1 MRRYGRRICRE
12 KELALK
18 AIAYMRVST
27 REQGDSRLGLEAQ
40 REYIRRFAEGEQ
52 LEIVEWVEEV
62 QSGKQVSDTL
72 AKRPGLASALEKARA
87 LPGVVVVSK
96 LDRLSRDVHF
106 ISGLMVQKVPFVVC
120 ELGSGV
126 EPFLLH
132 LYAALAEK
140 ERAVISQRTKAA
152 LDALK
157 ARGVKLGSPDISEKG
172 RTRKESAQIRVA
184 RAQECAEQHRQ
195 ALEAAGARSLRQVAA
210 YMNAAGSRTTSGSL
224 WAPSSVARLR
234 RLLGVER

>member
-1 MRRYGRRICRE
+1 MRRYCRRIRNE
-12 KELALK
+12 EDLALK

-40 REYIRRFAEGEQ
+40 REYIRRFAEGES

-87 LPGVVVVSK
+87 ISGVVVVSK

-152 LDALK
+152 LGALK
-157 ARGVKLGSPDISEKG
+157 ARGVKLGSPQLDKALQARQEIAW
-172 RTRKESAQIRVA
+172 RNARKYSL
-184 RAQECAEQHRQ
+184 
-195 ALEAAGARSLRQVAA
+195 ALADAGEGSLRQIAA
-210 YMNAAGSRTTSGSL
+210 RMNAAGSRTVSGAR

-234 RLLGVER
+234 RILASGDVR

>member
-1 MRRYGRRICRE
+1 M
-12 KELALK
+12 K

-52 LEIVEWVEEV
+52 LDIAEWVEEV

-72 AKRPGLASALEKARA
+72 AKRPALASALEKARA
-87 LPGVVVVSK
+87 IGGAVVVSK

-106 ISGLMVQKVPFVVC
+106 ISGLMVQKVPFIVC
-120 ELGSGV
+120 ELGLGV

-140 ERAVISQRTKAA
+140 ERAVISQRTQAA
-152 LDALK
+152 LAALK
-157 ARGVKLGSPDISEKG
+157 ARGVQLGSPQLSK
-172 RTRKESAQIRVA
+172 A
-184 RAQECAEQHRQ
+184 RSVRAERAKQAAETHRQ
-195 ALEAAGARSLRQVAA
+195 ALTDAGNGSLRTIAA
-210 YMNAAGSRTTSGSL
+210 KMNKVGSRTSNGSL
-224 WAPSSVARLR
+224 WAPAAVARLR
-234 RLLGVER
+234 RLLGVS

>member
-1 MRRYGRRICRE
+1 M
-12 KELALK
+12 K

-40 REYIRRFAEGEQ
+40 REYIRRFAESES

-72 AKRPGLASALEKARA
+72 AKRPSLASALEKARA
-87 LPGVVVVSK
+87 ISGVVVVSK

-152 LDALK
+152 LGALK
-157 ARGVKLGSPDISEKG
+157 ARGVKLGSPQLDKAL
-172 RTRKESAQIRVA
+172 KA
-184 RAQECAEQHRQ
+184 RMASTKAAAEPHRA
-195 ALEAAGARSLRQVAA
+195 ALEAAGAGTLRQTAA
-210 YMNAAGSRTTSGSL
+210 KMNAAGSRTNTGSL

-234 RLLGVER
+234 RLLGVKNEVDQG

>member
-1 MRRYGRRICRE
+1 M
-12 KELALK
+12 K
-18 AIAYMRVST
+18 AIAYLRVST

-52 LEIVEWVEEV
+52 LDIVEWIEEV

-72 AKRPGLASALEKARA
+72 TKRPGLASALEKARA
-87 LPGVVVVSK
+87 LAGVVVVSK

-106 ISGLMVQKVPFVVC
+106 ISGLMVQKVPFIVC
-120 ELGSGV
+120 ELGLGV

-132 LYAALAEK
+132 LYAALAQK

-157 ARGVKLGSPDISEKG
+157 ARGVKLGSPQLGK
-172 RTRKESAQIRVA
+172 ALAA
-184 RAQECAEQHRQ
+184 RLAAAKCGAEQHR
-195 ALEAAGARSLRQVAA
+195 AMLLEHSTPGSLRQVAA
-210 YMNAAGSRTTSGSL
+210 RMNAAGSRTNNGSL

-234 RLLGVER
+234 RLLDDNNDAA